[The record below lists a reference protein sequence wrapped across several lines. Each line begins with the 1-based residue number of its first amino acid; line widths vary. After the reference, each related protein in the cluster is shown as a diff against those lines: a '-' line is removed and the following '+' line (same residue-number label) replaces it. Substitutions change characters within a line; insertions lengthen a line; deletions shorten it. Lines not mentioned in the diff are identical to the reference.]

1 MMGAM
6 SLGAAL
12 VIGEA
17 LVDVVRG
24 DDRHVEYPGGSAANV
39 AVALARLGRPTWLAT
54 SYATDE
60 YGVLLADHLA
70 RNDVQRANDP
80 DAVPRTSSAVATLDA
95 GGAATYA
102 FDLLWR
108 LNPVD
113 LPPNVDPVVVHA
125 CSIGAVLEPGA
136 VDVLGEV
143 LRFRPVA
150 TVSYDLNLRPSIT
163 GTGPDV
169 VARIE
174 RMVAS
179 ADVVKA
185 SDEDLEVLSPEA
197 LWEDTAVRLLGLGPA
212 AVVVTRGRDGASVFR
227 AGGRVDVPAARV
239 KVADTIGA
247 GDTFGAAML
256 EALGDL
262 GLLGGTNRAA
272 LAALDDAGW
281 HQVVSLAVRAAAITV
296 SRPGADP
303 PTRAELA

>member
-1 MMGAM
+1 MF
-6 SLGAAL
+6 SGAAL

-24 DDRHVEYPGGSAANV
+24 DDHQVEYPGGSAANV

-54 SYATDE
+54 SYAADE
-60 YGVLLADHLA
+60 YGVLLAEHLT

-80 DAVPRTSSAVATLDA
+80 GAVTRTSSAVATLDA
-95 GGAATYA
+95 GGAATYS
-102 FDLLWR
+102 FDLQWR
-108 LNPVD
+108 LNPVV
-113 LPPNVDPVVVHA
+113 LPADVVPAVVHA

-143 LRFRPVA
+143 QRFRSVA

-169 VARIE
+169 VARVE
-174 RMVAS
+174 ALVAT

-197 LWEDTAVRLLGLGPA
+197 PWEDTAVRLLELGPV
-212 AVVVTRGRDGASVFR
+212 AVVVTRGRAGATVFR
-227 AGGRVDVPAARV
+227 RAGRVDVPATRV
-239 KVADTIGA
+239 RVADTIGA
-247 GDTFGAAML
+247 GDTFGAAL
-256 EALGDL
+256 LDALSSL
-262 GLLGGTNRAA
+262 GLLGAPRRDA

-281 HQVVSLAVRAAAITV
+281 HQAVSAAVRAAAVTV